1 MKILQMHTEF
11 IEYTPV
17 KKEIAGAEEAD
28 SKTAREDDI
37 VVLFTAV
44 EKGDDGALAK
54 QAVEEAADFLGKLGT
69 KRVMIYPFAHLSQ
82 NLASPRDALGVLLE
96 MEEGA
101 RARGLD
107 VRRAPFGWTKALQV
121 KVKGHPLAEMSRSYS
136 HEKGAPPPP
145 AARPKRELTEAEAMA
160 RLKRSDFVNLPETD
174 HRIIGERLDLFSFQE
189 VSPGMVYLHEKGL
202 MLRNLLVDYLREELR
217 KGGYQEVSTPSLA
230 NTALW
235 QVSGHTAHYR
245 ENMFLTAL
253 GTEEMGMKPMNC
265 PSHFLIYKS
274 RKWSFRELPVRY
286 ATFDPLFRNEL
297 SGVASGL
304 FRVKALSQ
312 DDAHV
317 VAMEGQAEEEL
328 SKMLGM
334 MERVYGVFGLEYKVK
349 ISTRPD
355 DSMGTEEE
363 WKRATDTL
371 IRVVKSKGWK
381 YEIKDKEGNFYS
393 PKIDVD
399 IRDSLGREWQCGTF
413 QLDLQMPKR
422 FRLAYKVKE
431 KVGAFYGPKLDVD
444 VKDSMG
450 REWQNSTIQLDY
462 QLPQRFRL
470 TYAGSDGKEHTPVVL
485 HRTILGSLER
495 FMGILLEHYKG
506 SLPVWLSPVQA
517 RVIPLSD
524 ENAAYA
530 RGVLDALTEGGVR
543 AEGDFDSGTIGAKIR
558 DAQLQK
564 IPYALVVGKKEEGSK
579 TVAVRARGGE
589 QTFGVKVDEFVA
601 RVKAESAAHR

>member
-1 MKILQMHTEF
+1 MKILQMHVDF

-17 KKEIAGAEEAD
+17 KKEIRAAEEIEPR
-28 SKTAREDDI
+28 TVREDDI

-44 EKGDDGALAK
+44 EQGDDVPLAEK
-54 QAVEEAADFLGKLGT
+54 AASETKEFLSKLGT
-69 KRVMIYPFAHLSQ
+69 KRVLIYPFAHLSQ
-82 NLASPRDALGVLLE
+82 SLAPPAEAMEVILGMEKAAAGAGLE
-96 MEEGA
+96 
-101 RARGLD
+101 
-107 VRRAPFGWTKALQV
+107 VRRAPFGWTKALQI

-136 HEKGAPPPP
+136 KATPESG
-145 AARPKRELTEAEAMA
+145 RPKPQRRRELSESEAAA
-160 RLKRSDFVNLPETD
+160 RLKRSDFVNLPDTD

-202 MLRNLLVDYLREELR
+202 RLRNTLVDFLRGELAR
-217 KGGYQEVSTPSLA
+217 GGYQEVSTPSLA

-235 QVSGHTAHYR
+235 QVSGHSEHYR
-245 ENMFLTAL
+245 DNMFLTSL
-253 GTEEMGMKPMNC
+253 GDEEMGMKPMNC

-312 DDAHV
+312 DDAHII
-317 VAMEGQAEEEL
+317 ATEDQAEGEL
-328 SKMLGM
+328 AKMLDL
-334 MERVYGVFGLEYKVK
+334 MEKVYGVFGLQYKVK

-355 DSMGTEEE
+355 DSMGSDEE

-371 IRVVKSKGWK
+371 VRVVKAKGWK

-399 IRDSLGREWQCGTF
+399 IKDSLGREWQCGTF

-422 FRLAYKVKE
+422 FKLAY
-431 KVGAFYGPKLDVD
+431 
-444 VKDSMG
+444 
-450 REWQNSTIQLDY
+450 T
-462 QLPQRFRL
+462 
-470 TYAGSDGKEHTPVVL
+470 GSDGKEHTPVVL

-495 FMGILLEHYKG
+495 FMGVMLEHYKG
-506 SLPVWLSPVQA
+506 ALPIWLSPVQV

-524 ENAAYA
+524 EHMAYA
-530 RGVLDALTEGGVR
+530 KGVLASLVEGGVR
-543 AEGDFDSGTIGAKIR
+543 AEGDFATGTMGGKIR

-564 IPYALVVGKKEEGSK
+564 IPYMLVVGKKEEDSK
-579 TVAVRARGGE
+579 SVAVRTRGGE
-589 QTFGVKVDEFVA
+589 QKFGVKVEDFVSQ
-601 RVKAESAAHR
+601 VKGDVAAFR